1 MSNLIDNLPN
11 LVEGVVTFNAI
22 SGNLLDVNSSSLL
35 AQSKVVLEEATE
47 LLEAVEEGLGQEQ
60 ILKEAADCMV
70 SICGMVAMLNRLGYD
85 VSGAW
90 QAVNENNMT
99 KFPTDRIE
107 AIYAADAIANET
119 GKVCSVFERDGR
131 YVIKD
136 GNGKIRKSAS
146 YSKVSVLQYTPDYQQ
161 KENTND

>member
-1 MSNLIDNLPN
+1 MANLIDNLPG
-11 LVEGVVTFNAI
+11 LVEGVVTFNTV

-47 LLEAVEEGLGQEQ
+47 LLEAVEGNEGQEQ
-60 ILKEAADCMV
+60 ILKEAVDCLV
-70 SICGMVAMLNRLGYD
+70 TIFGMVAMLNRLGYD

-90 QAVNENNMT
+90 QAVNGNNMT
-99 KFPTDRIE
+99 KFPTDRVE

-131 YVIKD
+131 YIIKD
-136 GNGKIRKSAS
+136 GNGKVRKSLR
-146 YSKVSVLQYTPDYQQ
+146 YQKVSVLQYTPDYH
-161 KENTND
+161 KEV

>member
-1 MSNLIDNLPN
+1 MANLIDNLPN

-22 SGNLLDVNSSSLL
+22 SGNLLDVNNSSIL

-47 LLEAVEEGLGQEQ
+47 LLEAVSEKEGDEQ
-60 ILKEAADCMV
+60 VLKETVDCLV
-70 SICGMVAMLNRLGYD
+70 TIFGMVAMLNRLGYD
-85 VSGAW
+85 VAGAW

-99 KFPTDRIE
+99 KFPMDHVE

-131 YVIKD
+131 YIIKD
-136 GNGKIRKSAS
+136 GNGKVRKSLK
-146 YSKVSVLQYTPDYQQ
+146 YQKVSVLQYTPNYR
-161 KENTND
+161 KEE